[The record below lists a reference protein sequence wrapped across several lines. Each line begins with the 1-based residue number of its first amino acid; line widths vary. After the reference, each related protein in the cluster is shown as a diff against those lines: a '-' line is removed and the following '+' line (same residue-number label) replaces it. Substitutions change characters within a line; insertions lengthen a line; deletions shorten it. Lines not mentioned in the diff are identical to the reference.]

1 MWRRQTKCKYLLKKM
16 ILTFSLR
23 VYMPVQIFSSTNLK
37 LLRDYVLSPLYLFVM
52 NDSRTSVKFQ
62 LLDSV
67 ILDDQKCHLAQSEV
81 K

>member
-1 MWRRQTKCKYLLKKM
+1 
-16 ILTFSLR
+16 
-23 VYMPVQIFSSTNLK
+23 MPVQIFSSTNLK

-67 ILDDQKCHLAQSEV
+67 ILDGQKCHLAQSEQIV
-81 K
+81 SPDV